1 MKLLPFIGLA
11 FYGTGIA
18 IIIRSGYRIIT
29 SQREIRKLDAQSR
42 RLMAEADKEFN
53 DLLKKIR
60 EDQKTARIKMDGS
73 GIDEY
78 AEYLMNKYNIDN
90 PNKEN

>member
-1 MKLLPFIGLA
+1 
-11 FYGTGIA
+11 
-18 IIIRSGYRIIT
+18 
-29 SQREIRKLDAQSR
+29 
-42 RLMAEADKEFN
+42 MAEADKEFN

>member
-18 IIIRSGYRIIT
+18 IIIRSGYQIIT
-29 SQREIRKLDAQSR
+29 SQREIRKLDAQHR

-73 GIDEY
+73 DIDEY

-90 PNKEN
+90 PNQEN